1 MESKG
6 ARNKLGDMTLQTG
19 RAWSIY
25 KNHCECGTLYMGFDH
40 ALRIFNGFLKTTMI
54 SIYFNSYPWL
64 LKKNC
69 SELISWENTSYFNN
83 HFFEPHAEEARSATV
98 EKRCTHQFGAMTQ
111 PRDQQGKS
119 TFCRLSLLKSAMDP
133 LTIESE
139 IASHLPGIID
149 SLVA

>member
-1 MESKG
+1 MEY
-6 ARNKLGDMTLQTG
+6 LQE
-19 RAWSIY
+19 S
-25 KNHCECGTLYMGFDH
+25 
-40 ALRIFNGFLKTTMI
+40 LRMRHSLHGVWPCIEDFQWFFEDN
-54 SIYFNSYPWL
+54 YDFNSYPWL
-64 LKKNC
+64 LKKNY
-69 SELISWENTSYFNN
+69 SELISWENTSYFNK

-111 PRDQQGKS
+111 PRDQQGQS

-149 SLVA
+149 SLVAWKMASVANPRFSDRHKDGNLEG